1 MKGMLVG
8 AILAGAILS
17 SGCATM
23 AVILTC
29 VEFPGDGNSTDE
41 CSDEELEVA
50 GHLDGRI
57 FDAVFGSDDGY
68 DGPPFERVSVEG
80 VVTSGGT
87 PLYQAR
93 ADLSWDSELWTVR
106 TDRSG
111 RYQIH
116 GVVKPGHCSDLHF
129 TIRHPDQRTTGLL
142 PVGCGEQQLD
152 YDFPSPTP
160 F

>member
-8 AILAGAILS
+8 AIMAGAMLS

-23 AVILTC
+23 AVLIAC
-29 VEFPGDGNSTDE
+29 SYPG
-41 CSDEELEVA
+41 CSDKGFDGALEVA
-50 GHLDGRI
+50 GHLDGKI

-68 DGPPFERVSVEG
+68 DGPLFERVSVEG
-80 VVTSGGT
+80 VVTSGGS

-93 ADLSWDSELWTVR
+93 ADLSLGSELWTVS

-116 GVVKPGHCSDLHF
+116 GLVEPGHCSDLNF
-129 TIRHPDQRTTGLL
+129 TIRHPDRGTTDLL
-142 PVGCGEQQLD
+142 PVKCGEQHLD

>member
-8 AILAGAILS
+8 AIMGGAILS

-23 AVILTC
+23 AVVIAC
-29 VEFPGDGNSTDE
+29 VHDHCADEHVLDVALKVDGD
-41 CSDEELEVA
+41 
-50 GHLDGRI
+50 I
-57 FDAVFGSDDGY
+57 FDAVLSSDDGY
-68 DGPPFERVSVEG
+68 DGPLFERVSVEG

-93 ADLSWDSELWTVR
+93 ADLSWGSELWTVR

-111 RYQIH
+111 RYQIQ

-142 PVGCGEQQLD
+142 PVKCAEQQLD
-152 YDFPSPTP
+152 YDFPSPTTS
-160 F
+160 

>member
-17 SGCATM
+17 SGCVTM
-23 AVILTC
+23 AVLLAC
-29 VEFPGDGNSTDE
+29 SYP
-41 CSDEELEVA
+41 CSDEWEKRTDGMLEVA
-50 GHLDGRI
+50 GHLDGKI

-68 DGPPFERVSVEG
+68 DGPLFERVSVEG

-93 ADLSWDSELWTVR
+93 ADLSWGSELWTVR

-142 PVGCGEQQLD
+142 PVKCGEQQLD
-152 YDFPSPTP
+152 YDFPAQTQ